1 MTASA
6 PGIRL
11 CTALAIEARAL
22 RGRHRAIEAQA
33 QRARDQ
39 AVVVIGMRARRRD
52 RLATLAAA
60 GGPVALVGF
69 GGGLHPAQRAGDVV
83 VATEIRHPGG
93 RLVLPGAPSL
103 LARLRTA
110 GVAASGGPIW
120 CADHVVRGAQRAA
133 LASTGAVAVDMESA
147 ALADTCGAERL
158 MVVRVLVDTPT
169 RGLLLGCLL
178 SGRRAYRTLRDVGT
192 TLCRQDW
199 STRDGSITS
208 GTVKTGATR
217 ND

>member
-11 CTALAIEARAL
+11 CTALAIEARA
-22 RGRHRAIEAQA
+22 IEA
-33 QRARDQ
+33 RALRSRRHDVL
-39 AVVVIGMRARRRD
+39 VVGMRARRRD

-60 GGPVALVGF
+60 VGPVALVGF

-93 RLVLPGAPSL
+93 RLALPGAPGL
-103 LARLRTA
+103 LARLRDA
-110 GVAASGGPIW
+110 GVAASGGPLW
-120 CADHVVRGAQRAA
+120 CADHVVHGAQRAA
-133 LASTGAVAVDMESA
+133 LAATGAVAVDMESA
-147 ALADTCGAERL
+147 ALAHACGAERL
-158 MVVRVLVDTPT
+158 MVVRVLIDTPA

-178 SGRRAYRTLRDVGT
+178 GGRRAYRALRDLGKA
-192 TLCRQDW
+192 LRHQDW

-208 GTVKTGATR
+208 GTVKTGAIR
-217 ND
+217 NDEKR